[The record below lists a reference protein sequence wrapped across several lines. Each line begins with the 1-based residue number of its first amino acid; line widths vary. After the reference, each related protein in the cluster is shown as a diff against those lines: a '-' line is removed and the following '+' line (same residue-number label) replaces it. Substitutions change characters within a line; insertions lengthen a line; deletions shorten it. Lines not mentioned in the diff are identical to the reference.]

1 MKRPI
6 IALAI
11 AAVTGICAGHN
22 EPFWRGITAAL
33 LVLIYC
39 DMSEGAGKE

>member
-1 MKRPI
+1 MKKLI

-11 AAVTGICAGHN
+11 AAAAGICASHN

-39 DMSEGAGKE
+39 DMSEGERKG